1 MKSLYTV
8 TLVLF
13 TLISFSAKKAT
24 SINQENKLTAVIF
37 KGLAT
42 NDYYKFVD
50 ANKVEHLFYDVA
62 QEVELG
68 LDDESL
74 IGKKFTLTWK
84 TKEISVYDENGDETG
99 EKLTVKTILTIV
111 EVK

>member
-1 MKSLYTV
+1 MKTLYTAA
-8 TLVLF
+8 LVLF

-24 SINQENKLTAVIF
+24 PINQENKLTAIF
-37 KGLAT
+37 KGLTT

-50 ANKVEHLFYDVA
+50 DKKEEHLFYDVD
-62 QEVELG
+62 QEVEIG

-84 TKEISVYDENGDETG
+84 TKEIDVYDNNGDETG

-111 EVK
+111 AVK

>member
-1 MKSLYTV
+1 MKTLYTAA
-8 TLVLF
+8 LVLF

-24 SINQENKLTAVIF
+24 PINQENKLTAAIY
-37 KGLAT
+37 KGLTAD
-42 NDYYKFVD
+42 DYYKFVD
-50 ANKVEHLFYDVA
+50 DKKEEHLFYDVD

-84 TKEISVYDENGDETG
+84 TKEIDVFDDNGDETG

-111 EVK
+111 EIK